1 MQKPLPPQNSTW
13 SRTRKTKIL
22 AWKNHSCEP
31 VSVSKTF
38 VQSMHLS
45 HTKISLYVTIWHN
58 YPNGGTEDQK
68 HPPLLAP
75 PQSSS
80 APPQSSSSSSCLK
93 PTPIFFYTFCSACMG
108 CFSFSFFFFICC
120 VFLPSFTFSAPI
132 STTQS
137 APISQPPTSNSST
150 PVALSYALK
159 MVLSKP
165 QLMPDHPPQNIT
177 SLSST
182 VPPTS

>member
-80 APPQSSSSSSCLK
+80 SSSCLK

-132 STTQS
+132 STHS
-137 APISQPPTSNSST
+137 ISPDFTASNFQFLDTSGAFLRSQNGIFKATIDARPFSS
-150 PVALSYALK
+150 K
-159 MVLSKP
+159 
-165 QLMPDHPPQNIT
+165 
-177 SLSST
+177 
-182 VPPTS
+182 